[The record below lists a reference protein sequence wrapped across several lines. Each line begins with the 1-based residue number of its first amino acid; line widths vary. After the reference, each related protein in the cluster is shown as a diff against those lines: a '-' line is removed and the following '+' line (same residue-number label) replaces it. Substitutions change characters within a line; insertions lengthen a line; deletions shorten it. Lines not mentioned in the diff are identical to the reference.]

1 MEHTEA
7 VNIGATER
15 YLLGELP
22 EDECAGFEEH
32 YFSCA
37 ECAAD
42 VRAAAEFIDGAVQV
56 LGNGAGAKGAAGDP
70 VPPTPRAGRS
80 LPGFPQRALAWFFPM
95 PLGTAAA
102 LFLSAGGL
110 AWQGMVALPAT
121 RGELARATAPQP
133 ASWAFLSV
141 SRAEPQVV
149 TVGRGEGWLGL
160 TLSRSSSEAFPY
172 YRCRLSRTGAAP
184 VEWAVPAPEP
194 GGELQTAL
202 PLQRMSPGRYELA
215 LDGLRGANGP
225 VGAPSVARYEFSLRY
240 RGE

>member
-1 MEHTEA
+1 MEHVEA

-22 EDECAGFEEH
+22 EDECAAFEEH

-42 VRAAAEFIDGAVQV
+42 MRAAAVFVEGAAQV
-56 LGNGAGAKGAAGDP
+56 LSNGAGSRGAAGDP
-70 VPPTPRAGRS
+70 ALPAPRRGGS
-80 LPGFPQRALAWFFPM
+80 LWRFPRGLAWFFPM
-95 PLGTAAA
+95 PLGAAA
-102 LFLSAGGL
+102 SLVLSVGGL
-110 AWQGMVALPAT
+110 AWQGLVTLPAT
-121 RGELARATAPQP
+121 RSALARATAPQP

-149 TVGRGEGWLGL
+149 TVGRAEGWLGL
-160 TLSRSSSEAFPY
+160 TLSRSRSEAFPY
-172 YRCRLSRTGAAP
+172 YRCRLSRDGAAP
-184 VEWAVPAPEP
+184 VEWTVPAPEP

-202 PLQRMSPGRYELA
+202 PLQRMSSGRYELA
-215 LDGLRGANGP
+215 LDGLRGADGP